1 MVRGSIAH
9 IERASRAFDPT
20 RIPRIDP
27 RIDLA
32 PRARFARRAS
42 HQARVA

>member
-20 RIPRIDP
+20 RIPRID
-27 RIDLA
+27 LA